1 MSESEGVREGSLTV
15 RSRESSTDRGDGR
28 APADD
33 ELIVLTLVV
42 RGLRLAQ
49 YHVLHVQPGVTTTDN
64 LGMSHC
70 PILYAET
77 WLRIL
82 IFPQLASP
90 DCYCLYKIPDLTN
103 ICGAFVDG

>member
-1 MSESEGVREGSLTV
+1 MSVELTRYFLIFTV

-64 LGMSHC
+64 SGMSHC

-82 IFPQLASP
+82 IFPNFPPPTVIVYIKYL
-90 DCYCLYKIPDLTN
+90 I
-103 ICGAFVDG
+103 